1 MLDHLFQL
9 YMVRVYTNQIIIY
22 KHIYVAINQVNSGAQ
37 KKWLLISML
46 FLIWK
51 AMWTEISQN

>member
-1 MLDHLFQL
+1 MSDHLFES

-37 KKWLLISML
+37 KDDC
-46 FLIWK
+46 
-51 AMWTEISQN
+51 